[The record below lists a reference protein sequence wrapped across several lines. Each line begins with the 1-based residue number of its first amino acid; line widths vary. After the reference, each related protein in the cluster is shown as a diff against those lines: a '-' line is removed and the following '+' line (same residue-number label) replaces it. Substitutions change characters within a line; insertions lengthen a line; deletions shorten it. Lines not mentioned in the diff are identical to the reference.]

1 MQKAYKRLA
10 LQCHPDKVG
19 SDRELIDRF
28 QAITT
33 AYQVLSDPVATK
45 AYWDMFRIRCFL
57 FQTAHTPNAPL
68 MPFYVFHVKKRD
80 ERGKGPHGRGA
91 VQAAQHADGRGGLR
105 ARRDIP
111 LTRS

>member
-33 AYQVLSDPVATK
+33 AYQVFSDPVATK

-80 ERGKGPHGRGA
+80 ERGMQQAPRPVQRPRATVSLAYRTGHGSKPPQSR
-91 VQAAQHADGRGGLR
+91 
-105 ARRDIP
+105 
-111 LTRS
+111 

>member
-57 FQTAHTPNAPL
+57 FQTAHTPNSPL

-80 ERGKGPHGRGA
+80 ERGMQ
-91 VQAAQHADGRGGLR
+91 QAPAEVAPRRQRNR
-105 ARRDIP
+105 ARRAASPDSP
-111 LTRS
+111 RARRGG